1 MKFIVTHEFSS
12 FYCRTFKENNLMDS
26 DEFYQLP
33 RPCSFH
39 SLLVVSGLG
48 GLITLSECNTLTVIS
63 SRGDQETLTFSD

>member
-1 MKFIVTHEFSS
+1 
-12 FYCRTFKENNLMDS
+12 MDT
-26 DEFYQLP
+26 DELYQLP